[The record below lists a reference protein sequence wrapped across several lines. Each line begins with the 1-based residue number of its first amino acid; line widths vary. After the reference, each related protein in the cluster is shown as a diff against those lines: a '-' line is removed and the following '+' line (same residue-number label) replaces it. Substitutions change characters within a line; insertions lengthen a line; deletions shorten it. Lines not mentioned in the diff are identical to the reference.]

1 MSTTDKLTDV
11 LKKAKPEDLTAYFEE
26 HWESI
31 IQEERPFATFMRMLL
46 REKGLKQQELF
57 VLADIPERYG
67 YRLISEER
75 HTKQRDIILR
85 FCIGGKFSL
94 DETQKAL
101 RLAGFPI
108 LYPKLPRD
116 AVLMVAVNR
125 SIGDVH
131 AVDSLLTEHGLETL
145 APCGQ

>member
-1 MSTTDKLTDV
+1 MSTTEKLTNV
-11 LKKAKPEDLTAYFEE
+11 LKKAKPEELKAYFEE
-26 HWESI
+26 NCEVI

-46 REKGLKQQELF
+46 REKGLKQQDLF

-75 HTKQRDIILR
+75 HTKQRDVILR
-85 FCIGGKFSL
+85 LCIGGLFSL

-101 RLAGFPI
+101 RLAGLPI

-116 AVLMVAVNR
+116 AVLMVAINR
-125 SIGDVH
+125 GVGDVH
-131 AVDSLLTEHGLETL
+131 AADNLLAEHDMEPL

>member
-1 MSTTDKLTDV
+1 MNTTDKLTDV
-11 LKKAKPEDLTAYFEE
+11 LKKAKPEDLTEYFEE

-31 IQEERPFATFMRMLL
+31 IQDERPFATYMRILL

-75 HTKQRDIILR
+75 HTKQRDVILR
-85 FCIGGKFSL
+85 LCIAGKLSL

-116 AVLMVAVNR
+116 AILMVAINR
-125 SIGDVH
+125 GVGDVH
-131 AVDSLLTEHGLETL
+131 AADNLLAEHDMEPL

>member
-1 MSTTDKLTDV
+1 MSTTDKLTNV
-11 LKKAKPEDLTAYFEE
+11 LKKAKPEELTAYFEE
-26 HWESI
+26 NWDAI
-31 IQEERPFATFMRMLL
+31 IQEERPFAAYMRMLL
-46 REKGLKQQELF
+46 RKKGLKQQELF

-75 HTKQRDIILR
+75 HTKQRDVILR
-85 FCIGGKFSL
+85 LCIAGKLSL

-101 RLAGFPI
+101 RLADLPV

-116 AVLMVAVNR
+116 AVLMVVINR
-125 SIGDVH
+125 GVGDVH
-131 AVDSLLTEHGLETL
+131 AANNLLAEHDMEPL